1 MLRLDK
7 NSPNYELIEAT
18 LAAIAKHGFY
28 LTHSAIH
35 GFPVATAMPTKKAQ
49 NKKSKYRQPETA

>member
-35 GFPVATAMPTKKAQ
+35 GFPVATANAHEKSTKQKEQ
-49 NKKSKYRQPETA
+49 IVVR